1 MRISDWSSDVCS
13 SDLQDAA
20 VATTISFNAADG
32 VALSDAEAAVRQAEA
47 DIAMPTSIAG
57 SFEGTARAAKDSQG
71 QQPMLIGLA
80 IVVVY
85 LVLGVLYESY
95 VHPLTVLSTLARTRV
110 VYGQSVS

>member
-1 MRISDWSSDVCS
+1 MVPLSAIARFAERATPTSISH
-13 SDLQDAA
+13 QDAA

-71 QQPMLIGLA
+71 QQPMLIEIGR
-80 IVVVY
+80 
-85 LVLGVLYESY
+85 EKCRERWCKY
-95 VHPLTVLSTLARTRV
+95 V
-110 VYGQSVS
+110 